1 MEASITFKKVSQLV
15 DGEAVLA
22 GLSFGIE
29 NNSTVAIV
37 GENDDSGLKEFIK
50 LTAGLSNPDYGA
62 LYIHGLDSIKRRK
75 EIRSFIGYVP
85 LENDMDP
92 WLTARQNISFI
103 NSFYNIDN
111 KNLSERYRFYIDALE
126 LNDIIDIQV
135 NRLSPGSLKKL
146 TLMRELA
153 RDPKVLLLDNP
164 TGFMNAKDSSLT
176 WDLLQTL
183 HKKITIIYSSTDL
196 NKIEKFHDRILV
208 FHNGKIDLN
217 DNLENMLKNWQ
228 GQYQFTIQ
236 FEKLLTP
243 LFNKIEKVKDIISPI
258 NDNNSL
264 IFNANHRSV
273 LLGVMTLLGGVTIN
287 DINIKKFHLRDLL
300 VARYERDGIL

>member
-29 NNSTVAIV
+29 NNSTVAII
-37 GENDDSGLKEFIK
+37 GENDDSGLKAFIH

-75 EIRSFIGYVP
+75 EIRSLIGYIP

-92 WLTARQNISFI
+92 WLTAMQNINFI

-111 KNLSERYRFYIDALE
+111 KKLIERYKFYIDALE
-126 LNDIIDIQV
+126 LDDILNIQV
-135 NRLSPGSLKKL
+135 NRLSPGLLKKL

-153 RDPKVLLLDNP
+153 RDPKILVLDNP
-164 TGFMNAKDSSLT
+164 TGFMNAKDCSIT
-176 WDLLQTL
+176 WDLLQSL
-183 HKKITIIYSSTDL
+183 HKKITIIYSSTEY

-236 FEKLLTP
+236 FEKFLTP
-243 LFNKIEKVKDIISPI
+243 LFNKIEKVKEIISPI
-258 NDNNSL
+258 KEDNTL
-264 IFNANHRSV
+264 IFNANHRSA
-273 LLGVMTLLGGVTIN
+273 LLIIMTMLSGIIIN

-300 VARYERDGIL
+300 AARYEREEIV

>member
-50 LTAGLSNPDYGA
+50 LTAGISNPDYGA

-75 EIRSFIGYVP
+75 EIRSLIGYVP

-92 WLTARQNISFI
+92 WLTAMQNISFI

-111 KNLSERYRFYIDALE
+111 KKLSERYRFYVDALD
-126 LNDIIDIQV
+126 LNEILNIQV
-135 NRLSPGSLKKL
+135 NRLSPGTLKKL

-153 RDPKVLLLDNP
+153 RDPKILVLDNP
-164 TGFMNAKDSSLT
+164 TGFMNAKDSALT
-176 WDLLQTL
+176 WDLLQSL

-196 NKIEKFHDRILV
+196 SKIENFHDRILV

-228 GQYQFTIQ
+228 GQYQFKIQ
-236 FEKLLTP
+236 FEKFLTP
-243 LFNKIEKVKDIISPI
+243 LFNKIEKVKEIISPI
-258 NDNNSL
+258 KDDDTL
-264 IFNANHRSV
+264 IFNANHRSA
-273 LLGVMTLLGGVTIN
+273 LLIIMTLLTGVTIN
-287 DINIKKFHLRDLL
+287 DINIKKYHLRDLL
-300 VARYERDGIL
+300 VARYMRGGIL

>member
-15 DGEAVLA
+15 NGEAILA

-29 NNSTVAIV
+29 SESTVAII
-37 GENDDSGLKEFIK
+37 GENDDSGLKEFIRI
-50 LTAGLSNPDYGA
+50 TVGLSNPDYGS

-75 EIRSFIGYVP
+75 EIRSLIGYVP

-92 WLTARQNISFI
+92 WLTGMQNINFI

-111 KNLSERYRFYIDALE
+111 KIPVERYKYLIDALE
-126 LNDIIDIQV
+126 LNDIIDIHV
-135 NRLSPGSLKKL
+135 NRLSIGSLKKL
-146 TLMRELA
+146 TIMRELS
-153 RDPKVLLLDNP
+153 RDPKILVLDNP

-176 WDLLQTL
+176 WDLLQSL

-208 FHNGKIDLN
+208 FHNGKLDLN
-217 DNLENMLKNWQ
+217 DNLENMLKNWH

-236 FEKLLTP
+236 FEKFLTP
-243 LFNKIEKVKDIISPI
+243 LFNKIQKVRDIISPI
-258 NDNNSL
+258 KEDNTL
-264 IFNANHRSV
+264 VFNTNHRST
-273 LLGVMTLLGGVTIN
+273 LLGVMTLLTGVTII

-300 VARYERDGIL
+300 AARYARQGFA

>member
-50 LTAGLSNPDYGA
+50 LTAGISNPDYGA

-75 EIRSFIGYVP
+75 EIRSLIGYVP

-92 WLTARQNISFI
+92 WLTAMQNISFI

-111 KNLSERYRFYIDALE
+111 KKLSERYRFYVDALD
-126 LNDIIDIQV
+126 LNEILNIQV
-135 NRLSPGSLKKL
+135 NRLSPGTLKKL

-153 RDPKVLLLDNP
+153 RDPKILVLDNP
-164 TGFMNAKDSSLT
+164 TGFMNAKDSALT
-176 WDLLQTL
+176 WDLLQSL

-196 NKIEKFHDRILV
+196 SKIEKFHDRILV

-228 GQYQFTIQ
+228 GQYQFKIQ
-236 FEKLLTP
+236 FEKFLTP
-243 LFNKIEKVKDIISPI
+243 LFNKIEKVKEIISPI
-258 NDNNSL
+258 KDDDTL
-264 IFNANHRSV
+264 IFNANHRSA
-273 LLGVMTLLGGVTIN
+273 LLIIMTLLTGVTIN
-287 DINIKKFHLRDLL
+287 DINIKKYHLRDLL
-300 VARYERDGIL
+300 VARYMRGGIL